1 MKLNMKTRR
10 KIAGKLKTSF
20 TISLIFTCVLIVY
33 LISMFHYWQGE
44 LQPRLRQAAAT
55 QADIISQSQMGLLA
69 NALQT
74 VETDKRQ
81 RAVQQIIE
89 EILLVTDPSI
99 GEPLIIGL
107 ALEVDYDTVP
117 VDAESLDISEGTLSC
132 DDCFV
137 TQVAVM
143 ANTGELLAIAT
154 LNVTGAYY
162 RLLSSDIKSKLIN
175 QLIITLL
182 LFFSVWVG
190 MMILV
195 TRLDK
200 LKQNIEISDRAKTR
214 FLANVSHELRT
225 PLNAILGYTQLFNQ
239 DKTLMGSHGRGIDTI
254 HRSAD
259 HLLLLINDILD
270 FSKVDSK
277 GIQLCPSEIILSD
290 FLKTL
295 VEMTEVRATIK
306 DIGFVHEF
314 ADQLPE
320 VVVVDDKR
328 LRQILLNLLNNAVKF
343 TPEGQVTF
351 TVEVLSQNHP
361 KDRQLASE
369 TVLLR
374 FSVKDTGIGIA
385 QDQLADIFVPYQ
397 QIDNQITRAEGSGLG
412 LTISKNLVEL
422 MGQTLHVQ
430 SQSEVGSQFWF
441 DLPLPVSNQTV
452 PLVDESQYGCEHI
465 SGFEGPS
472 KTILSI
478 DDNHFNRDVIR
489 QYLTRYGFDVVEA
502 SGGQQGLQLLNKN
515 QPDLVL
521 LDVLM
526 PDMDGFE
533 VVAAIRADAEYQQL
547 PVIALTAAAQSDMEQ
562 KALSCGFDAVLA
574 KPLEQQKLLAA
585 LQKALNLDW
594 IVEASLSLSE
604 EAADDEPMQLPD
616 QALILVLRE
625 HAEKHNILAIR
636 SVLKELEADGRYQ
649 QFHDLVAPLASHYQ
663 FVKLVEALD
672 KV

>member
-1 MKLNMKTRR
+1 MKTRR

-225 PLNAILGYTQLFNQ
+225 PLNAILGYTQLFNK

-412 LTISKNLVEL
+412 LTISKNLVDL
-422 MGQTLHVQ
+422 MGQTLYVQ